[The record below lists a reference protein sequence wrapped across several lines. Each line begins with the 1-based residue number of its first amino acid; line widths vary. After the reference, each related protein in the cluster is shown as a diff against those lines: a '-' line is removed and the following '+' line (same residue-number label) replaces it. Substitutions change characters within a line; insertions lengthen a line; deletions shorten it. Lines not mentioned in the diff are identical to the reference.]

1 MARVPASIRSKNPG
15 AMWPGPISKKWG
27 ETKGESLNDG
37 TGQGNKIA
45 YFPTFVAGICAQI
58 DLWRGPRYRNK
69 TFASAIAVWSGGNH
83 VESYIKFVLDR
94 VPGMKRDTVISDS
107 FLNSP
112 MGLGFLKAQAWHE
125 AGQKYPAPDSDFV
138 EAQKRVFGGVKS
150 TAAKKVAT
158 SGTGGGLVATAAKS
172 AFALEPLTALAIG
185 VAVAV
190 VIFVAWKWLKKDST
204 PAAPTPAPEADN
216 DHGLAILVGDGSVAF
231 APGLGVRNANEG

>member
-1 MARVPASIRSKNPG
+1 MTAASIRSKNPG
-15 AMWPGPISKKWG
+15 AMWPGPVSKKWG
-27 ETKGESLNDG
+27 ATKGESLNDG

-83 VESYIKFVLDR
+83 VESYIAFVLAR

-107 FLNSP
+107 FLNSA
-112 MGLGFLKAQAWHE
+112 MGVDFLKAQAWHE

-138 EAQKRVFGGVKS
+138 AAQKIVFGGAKPATAKKAGGAVAGGVTAG
-150 TAAKKVAT
+150 TAAAAQ
-158 SGTGGGLVATAAKS
+158 GGLSPMV
-172 AFALEPLTALAIG
+172 ALAIG

-190 VIFVAWKWLKKDST
+190 AIFVAWKWLSKDST

-216 DHGLAILVGDGSVAF
+216 DHGQAIIVGDGTLAL
-231 APGLGVRNANEG
+231 APGNGIRNASEG

>member
-1 MARVPASIRSKNPG
+1 
-15 AMWPGPISKKWG
+15 MWPGPVSKKWG
-27 ETKGESLNDG
+27 ATKGESLNDG

-112 MGLGFLKAQAWHE
+112 MGIGFLKAQAWHE
-125 AGQKYPAPDSDFV
+125 AGQKYPAPDADFV
-138 EAQKRVFGGVKS
+138 EAQKIVFGGKKPATVKKAGGAVAGGVTAG
-150 TAAKKVAT
+150 TAAAT
-158 SGTGGGLVATAAKS
+158 QGGLSPMV
-172 AFALEPLTALAIG
+172 ALAIG

-190 VIFVAWKWLKKDST
+190 AIFVAWKWLKKDST
-204 PAAPTPAPEADN
+204 PAAPVAAPTEDN
-216 DHGLAILVGDGSVAF
+216 DHGIAIVAPEVK
-231 APGLGVRNANEG
+231 AE